1 MIARI
6 YKNQSKQ
13 EEKQEE
19 PKNESPKVKNE
30 LTGKLLE
37 VIQENIDSETFLK
50 FGSEKMLRVHSERI
64 ESFVSNCVVK
74 REKRS
79 EISRFY

>member
-30 LTGKLLE
+30 ATGKLLE
-37 VIQENIDSETFLK
+37 VIQEKEE
-50 FGSEKMLRVHSERI
+50 EKPVKPKKQKNLVAK
-64 ESFVSNCVVK
+64 FVSDVK
-74 REKRS
+74 KVNNIFKTRK
-79 EISRFY
+79 

>member
-1 MIARI
+1 VIARI

-37 VIQENIDSETFLK
+37 VIQEKEEEKPVKPKKKKNLVTKFVTNVKKVNNIFKTRK
-50 FGSEKMLRVHSERI
+50 
-64 ESFVSNCVVK
+64 
-74 REKRS
+74 
-79 EISRFY
+79 